1 MLAGILAES
10 QNTKKEGTLEKDMR
24 YVKKLTIKAS
34 ERRQW
39 GHSGAFFSFEHMSQ
53 LFLALLLLTLSK
65 GMFAGMETLERRSV
79 ARTARASKING
90 FVIIVKGF

>member
-1 MLAGILAES
+1 MLAGIPAES

-79 ARTARASKING
+79 ARTARASKINR
-90 FVIIVKGF
+90 FVTIVKGF

>member
-1 MLAGILAES
+1 
-10 QNTKKEGTLEKDMR
+10 
-24 YVKKLTIKAS
+24 
-34 ERRQW
+34 
-39 GHSGAFFSFEHMSQ
+39 MSQ

-79 ARTARASKING
+79 ARTARASKINR